1 MGNIDTEKEF
11 GVYQLVSPLASSE
24 YNRIYLAQS
33 TEPPWQTV
41 VIKIYM
47 KRRLRLQ
54 PHNEREAF
62 LQGAQFLCQLKHPHL
77 LSVIDFGFRDGWP
90 YVIMEYATGGSLRQR
105 LNRQTPIVLPTED
118 ILMITEQ
125 ISQVLDYLHQQYI
138 IHGNIKPE
146 NILFT
151 EQNQVV
157 LSNLD
162 PMAFSEASGPTGL
175 ALHCTSP
182 YTASEQLT
190 GQSSSQIDQYALGC
204 IAYELFTGH
213 APFSP
218 SDPSVQL
225 SQSTETVVP
234 PTQINPSLSQPIEQA
249 ILKAIA
255 QDINDRYESILQ
267 FHQALRAAAGL
278 SISPSLTATEPPIQE
293 QDSAPPLTVFE
304 SSMLSEEESDH
315 EEQHEQHEESQM
327 ALYSKLAPPIAQ
339 NQTRQRRGVRT
350 KTAVQ
355 IWLLVASLATA
366 LGTTSEIL
374 HLFPWLNIPSQ
385 QSGTIAIHL
394 ALSSPQSTS
403 PSPGVHPLPTVTS
416 TPTPVPS
423 PSLTPTSTPTS
434 TPHPLGVATGNPLVI
449 NAGFEIPSLGSGGY
463 QYSPTGNG
471 WIFSNRAGISA
482 NGSLLTNNNLNAPQG
497 AQVAFLQKT
506 GSFGQTIKFRAGNY
520 HVTFYAAQRKKSSQ
534 NFQVLIDGQ
543 VIGTFTPGG
552 IKYKL
557 YSTSYFTATTG
568 KHVLSFQGLNSNS
581 GNNMVF
587 IDMVAIQ

>member
-190 GQSSSQIDQYALGC
+190 GRSSSQIDQYA
-204 IAYELFTGH
+204 
-213 APFSP
+213 
-218 SDPSVQL
+218 
-225 SQSTETVVP
+225 
-234 PTQINPSLSQPIEQA
+234 
-249 ILKAIA
+249 
-255 QDINDRYESILQ
+255 
-267 FHQALRAAAGL
+267 
-278 SISPSLTATEPPIQE
+278 
-293 QDSAPPLTVFE
+293 
-304 SSMLSEEESDH
+304 
-315 EEQHEQHEESQM
+315 
-327 ALYSKLAPPIAQ
+327 
-339 NQTRQRRGVRT
+339 
-350 KTAVQ
+350 
-355 IWLLVASLATA
+355 
-366 LGTTSEIL
+366 
-374 HLFPWLNIPSQ
+374 
-385 QSGTIAIHL
+385 
-394 ALSSPQSTS
+394 
-403 PSPGVHPLPTVTS
+403 
-416 TPTPVPS
+416 
-423 PSLTPTSTPTS
+423 
-434 TPHPLGVATGNPLVI
+434 
-449 NAGFEIPSLGSGGY
+449 
-463 QYSPTGNG
+463 
-471 WIFSNRAGISA
+471 
-482 NGSLLTNNNLNAPQG
+482 
-497 AQVAFLQKT
+497 
-506 GSFGQTIKFRAGNY
+506 
-520 HVTFYAAQRKKSSQ
+520 
-534 NFQVLIDGQ
+534 
-543 VIGTFTPGG
+543 
-552 IKYKL
+552 
-557 YSTSYFTATTG
+557 
-568 KHVLSFQGLNSNS
+568 
-581 GNNMVF
+581 
-587 IDMVAIQ
+587 